1 MIRIVTEAM
10 SDLTR
15 MDAATLN
22 VTLVAQ
28 PLRFGMEDD
37 VCYSQEEIGEKLQVS
52 KERARQIEQQA
63 IHNLK
68 KLSAGLGLEDFLV

>member
-28 PLRFGMEDD
+28 PLRFGMEEYLDD
-37 VCYSQEEIGEKLQVS
+37 GISITREM
-52 KERARQIEQQA
+52 
-63 IHNLK
+63 
-68 KLSAGLGLEDFLV
+68 